1 MSRGVTSIRELLSHP
16 KMEGLLPPQKLKGI
30 SNYFSKA
37 GAEAKDPFYIRILS
51 GVGAWVAA
59 FFLMV
64 CLTLAQVLEAGAAT
78 TIFGVVLLAAGIG
91 ITRMGKTTFFDQL
104 SLALVFA
111 GNGLVVFGVT
121 SAFRAPEISDLV
133 VTHAIVCAVVYVLFP
148 NSIYRFVAPTA
159 LAALL
164 TVWIIYE
171 KVFVFLHALIVAE
184 TILAGVLLLMKKRSE
199 TLTPLVYSAA
209 AMLPATL
216 LFMHL
221 TQIDPWGIDFRIPS
235 IPLWPSSVALAAGLI
250 YLYFHLAG
258 GWKLFRE
265 PLLILAVLST
275 LLLGIFTTPGILVAI
290 GLLIVGYSLD
300 DHILTGFS
308 YLFLICFLVVFYY
321 ALDVDLAH
329 KSWVIAGSGVLLLI
343 VRWIA
348 GRFEVGEVKP

>member
-1 MSRGVTSIRELLSHP
+1 
-16 KMEGLLPPQKLKGI
+16 
-30 SNYFSKA
+30 
-37 GAEAKDPFYIRILS
+37 
-51 GVGAWVAA
+51 
-59 FFLMV
+59 
-64 CLTLAQVLEAGAAT
+64 
-78 TIFGVVLLAAGIG
+78 
-91 ITRMGKTTFFDQL
+91 
-104 SLALVFA
+104 
-111 GNGLVVFGVT
+111 
-121 SAFRAPEISDLV
+121 
-133 VTHAIVCAVVYVLFP
+133 
-148 NSIYRFVAPTA
+148 
-159 LAALL
+159 
-164 TVWIIYE
+164 VWIIYE

-216 LFMHL
+216 LFMNL
-221 TQIDPWGIDFRIPS
+221 TQINPWGIDFRIPS